1 MYEIWQILSLICSN
15 LHVECVFRL
24 ADKDLELQ
32 ALLKELEEKAKQ
44 VEENQQQQ
52 QVTKLPKAFN
62 PSDSRHHFLDYKK
75 CTHIYTFSQIASVPH
90 PWFSSDPLLV
100 PGPKRAPTLKTQIIW
115 SGPVL
120 THTL

>member
-62 PSDSRHHFLDYKK
+62 PSDSRHHFPDSL
-75 CTHIYTFSQIASVPH
+75 CAT
-90 PWFSSDPLLV
+90 PLV
-100 PGPKRAPTLKTQIIW
+100 QF
-115 SGPVL
+115 
-120 THTL
+120 